1 MSTNNP
7 YANVEDN
14 IEHRNEDSDYFSS
27 MSQVW
32 AAQSAQA
39 IDEANELPVA
49 EVIYESNSGEIL
61 TEDDWNIVIN
71 EVPPAED
78 EEVVV
83 GKNATN
89 PGHYNSIPEELQH
102 WNVVH
107 KMGWD
112 YYLGNATKYIW
123 RAGKKASAH
132 QTIEQKE
139 IEDLKKAIVYLNKKI
154 ELLQG

>member
-39 IDEANELPVA
+39 IDEANTLPSS
-49 EVIYESNSGEIL
+49 EVL
-61 TEDDWNIVIN
+61 TDADWNKVIN

-78 EEVVV
+78 KEVVV